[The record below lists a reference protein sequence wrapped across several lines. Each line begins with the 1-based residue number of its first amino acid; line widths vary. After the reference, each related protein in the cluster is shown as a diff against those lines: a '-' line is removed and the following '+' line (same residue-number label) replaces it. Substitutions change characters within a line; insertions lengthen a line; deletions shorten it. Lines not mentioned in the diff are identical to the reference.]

1 MRLLNK
7 TILLLCSVILFV
19 ACKEGYKEQNKSTT
33 TSSSTVKK
41 EFTTLNLMPVPASL
55 KRIDGAYRL
64 TKEFT
69 LNIKDGADRRLY
81 DAANT
86 FLRRLDGRTG
96 LFFPQGVISKE
107 IPQTVEKPILTISP
121 QRTGKIALYE
131 DESYN
136 LTVTQNNITL
146 DAVTDI
152 GAMRGLETLLQLLD
166 SDDNGYYFPCVEI
179 KDQPRFP
186 WRGLMIDAS
195 RHFMPMDVLKR
206 NIDAMAAVKMN
217 VLHFHLCDNQGWR
230 IESKV
235 YPKLQ
240 QLASDGQYY
249 TQIQIKEIIQYAA
262 DRGIRVMPEFDVPG
276 HATALLVAYPEL
288 GSAPGPYVMER
299 NAGIFDPV
307 LDPTNEQTYVFLD
320 KLFTEMAAL
329 FPDPYFHIGGDE
341 NNGVHWKSNP
351 KIQAFMQKNNM
362 KTTMD
367 LQTYFNN
374 RILKTLQRQNK
385 KMMGWEEIL
394 TETISKDAIIHS
406 WLGKESLFKA
416 ASRGYQTLLSNG
428 YYIDLL
434 LPASEHY
441 KADPLPPVSEW
452 TEKEKKYPL
461 TPEQEKLILG
471 GEATMWAELVTP
483 MTVDSRIWPRT
494 AAIAERLW
502 SPGTVKDE
510 DDMYRRLEVTS
521 FRLEELGLT
530 HIKNRD
536 VFLRNIANGGDIA
549 SLRILCNVIEPYKTY
564 TRNNGGLMYKSYS
577 PYTLMADAA
586 SADAKDARIFRG
598 LVKRYTANPTK
609 EDLEE
614 IKKWL
619 TIWRDNHTEFLKV
632 MNGSPVLKQLE
643 KLSSNLSDVSTL
655 GLEAADKSSSDESWY
670 NEKTAIVKAIR
681 DSSIAKSRSD
691 KTFEDGRCE
700 IMILDAIQSLVD
712 NTNKELSNKRIEVEK
727 AEAEKKRKAE
737 EAASE
742 H

>member
-1 MRLLNK
+1 MHLLNK
-7 TILLLCSVILFV
+7 ITTIILSVLVFF
-19 ACKEGYKEQNKSTT
+19 ACTNKDQPAQNNNTPSSTT
-33 TSSSTVKK
+33 AKK
-41 EFTTLNLMPVPASL
+41 EYATLNLMPVPASL
-55 KRIDGAYRL
+55 KRTDGTYRI

-69 LNIKDGADRRLY
+69 LNVSSNAEPRLFN
-81 DAANT
+81 AANA

-96 LFFPQGVISKE
+96 LFFPQGIISKE
-107 IPQTVEKPILTISP
+107 IPQSVDKPALTISAA
-121 QRTGKIALYE
+121 RAGKIALYE
-131 DESYN
+131 DESYS
-136 LTVTQNNITL
+136 LTVTADKIDLT
-146 DAVTDI
+146 APTDI
-152 GAMRGLETLLQLLD
+152 GALRGLETLLQLLD
-166 SDDNGYYFPCVEI
+166 TDDNGYYFPCVEI

-195 RHFMPMDVLKR
+195 RHFEPIDVLKR

-217 VLHFHLCDNQGWR
+217 VFHFHLCDNQGWR
-230 IESKV
+230 VESKV

-249 TQIQIKEIIQYAA
+249 TQIQIKEIIQYAT
-262 DRGIRVMPEFDVPG
+262 DRGIRVMPEFDIPG
-276 HATALLVAYPEL
+276 HATAMLVAYPEL
-288 GSAPGPYVMER
+288 GSAPGPYEIER

-320 KLFTEMAAL
+320 KLFTEMASL
-329 FPDPYFHIGGDE
+329 FPDEYFHIGGDE

-351 KIQAFMQKNNM
+351 KIQAFMAKNDM

-374 RILKTLQRQNK
+374 RIIKTIKKQNK

-394 TETISKDAIIHS
+394 TDNMSKDAIIHS
-406 WLGKESLFKA
+406 WLGKESLYRA
-416 ASRGYQTLLSNG
+416 ASKGYQTLLSNG
-428 YYIDLL
+428 YYIDLM

-441 KADPLPPVSEW
+441 KADPLPPVEEW
-452 TEKEKKYPL
+452 SEKEKQYKL
-461 TPEQEKLILG
+461 SPEQIKLILG
-471 GEATMWAELVTP
+471 GEATMWAEIVTP
-483 MTVDSRIWPRT
+483 MTIDSRIWPRT

-510 DDMYRRLEVTS
+510 DDMYRRLEVVS

-536 VFLRNIANGGDIA
+536 VLLRNLANGGDIA
-549 SLRILCNVIEPYKTY
+549 PLKVIAEVVEPYKVY

-586 SADAKDARIFRG
+586 SADARSARIFRK
-598 LVKRYTANPTK
+598 LVERYAANPAK
-609 EDLEE
+609 EDGEE

-619 TIWRDNHTEFLKV
+619 TLWQNNHAEFLKV
-632 MNGSPVLKQLE
+632 MKGSPVLKQLE
-643 KLSSNLSDVSTL
+643 NLSSNLSKVSSI
-655 GLEAADKSSSDESWY
+655 GLEAIDNTSSSETWY
-670 NEKTAIVKAIR
+670 NEKTIFVKSVK
-681 DSSIAKSRSD
+681 DSSIAKQRSD

-700 IMILDAIQSLVD
+700 IMILDAVQSLID
-712 NTNKELSNKRIEVEK
+712 ITNKELADKRKALEK
-727 AEAEKKRKAE
+727 EEAEKKRKAE
-737 EAASE
+737 ESAG

>member
-1 MRLLNK
+1 MRLLIK
-7 TILLLCSVILFV
+7 ITLSLFLTV
-19 ACKEGYKEQNKSTT
+19 FFFACKKESSEQNTT
-33 TSSSTVKK
+33 NSSSPDKK
-41 EFTTLNLMPVPASL
+41 EFATLNLMPVPAAL
-55 KRIDGAYRL
+55 KRTEGSYRL
-64 TKEFT
+64 TKTFT
-69 LNIKDGADRRLY
+69 LNVKDGAEPRLY
-81 DAANT
+81 NAANT

-96 LFFPQGVISKE
+96 LFFLQGVISKE
-107 IPQTVEKPILTISP
+107 IPQTVENSVLTISAR
-121 QRTGKIALYE
+121 RTGKIALYE
-131 DESYN
+131 DESYA
-136 LTVTQNNITL
+136 LTVTAEKITL

-152 GAMRGLETLLQLLD
+152 GALRGLETLLQLLD
-166 SDDNGYYFPCVEI
+166 SDENGYYFPCVEI

-195 RHFMPMDVLKR
+195 RHFMPIDVLKR
-206 NIDAMAAVKMN
+206 NIDAMAAMKMN

-235 YPKLQ
+235 YPKLT

-262 DRGIRVMPEFDVPG
+262 DHGIRVMPEFDVPG

-320 KLFTEMAAL
+320 KLFAEMAAL
-329 FPDPYFHIGGDE
+329 FPDEYFHIGGDE

-351 KIQAFMQKNNM
+351 KIQAFMQKNDM

-374 RILKTLQRQNK
+374 RILKTIKKQNK

-416 ASRGYQTLLSNG
+416 ASKGYQTLLSNG
-428 YYIDLL
+428 YYIDLM

-441 KADPLPPVSEW
+441 KADPLPPFEEW
-452 TEKEKKYPL
+452 SEKEKKYKL

-471 GEATMWAELVTP
+471 GEATMWAEIVTP

-502 SPGTVKDE
+502 SPGAVKDE
-510 DDMYRRLEVTS
+510 DDMYRRLEVVS
-521 FRLEELGLT
+521 FRLDELGLT
-530 HIKNRD
+530 HIKNKD
-536 VFLRNIANGGDIA
+536 VILRNLANGGNIHA
-549 SLRILCNVIEPYKTY
+549 LRILADVIEPYKVY

-577 PYTLMADAA
+577 PFTLMADAT
-586 SADAKDARIFRG
+586 SSDAKGARVFRKQ
-598 LVKRYTANPTK
+598 VERYVASPTAEDK
-609 EDLEE
+609 EEM
-614 IKKWL
+614 KKSLAQWK
-619 TIWRDNHTEFLKV
+619 DNHTAFLKL
-632 MNGSPVLKQLE
+632 MKGSPVLKQLE
-643 KLSSNLSDVSTL
+643 KLSSNVSDVSSI
-655 GLEAADKSSSDESWY
+655 GLEAIEKSSSDESWY
-670 NEKTAIVKAIR
+670 NEKTAFIKAVK
-681 DSSIAKSRSD
+681 DSSVAKQHSD

-700 IMILDAIQSLVD
+700 IKILDAIQTLVD
-712 NTNKELSNKRIEVEK
+712 NTNKDLSNKRITTEK
-727 AEAEKKRKAE
+727 EAEEKKRKEKESAG
-737 EAASE
+737 E